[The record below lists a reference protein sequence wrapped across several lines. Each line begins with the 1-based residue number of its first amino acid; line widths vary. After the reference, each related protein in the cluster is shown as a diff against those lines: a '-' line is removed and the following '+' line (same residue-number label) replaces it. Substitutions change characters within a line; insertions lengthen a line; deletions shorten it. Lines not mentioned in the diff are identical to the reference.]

1 MIQHVLSI
9 WGIWQLPGERL
20 FFSPF
25 SILRNK
31 DDRFTLRDISPK
43 FTKHCDS
50 VGLSDIFN
58 ILKSTHAHQ
67 KTFMTTHR

>member
-1 MIQHVLSI
+1 MIRHVLSI

-31 DDRFTLRDISPK
+31 DGSLPYETYHSSLQDIVIQLDSPT
-43 FTKHCDS
+43 F
-50 VGLSDIFN
+50 LIF
-58 ILKSTHAHQ
+58 
-67 KTFMTTHR
+67 